1 MDKKIFIGS
10 SSEGLPVAE
19 AIQIN
24 LLNHGFNAVMWN
36 DQGVF
41 MPGKSVLDN
50 LIGLLDTF
58 GFAIFVFFKD
68 DIVHIREKEFTAVRD
83 NVIFELGLFMGRMGP
98 ENVYFV
104 VPEDCRDFR
113 IMSDLSG
120 IVYLT
125 YSDIHDMN
133 IGVKVACN
141 SLRAILK
148 KNRSTPGINS
158 PEVVAD
164 KKIGDLMTDDDY
176 ISFIEEWLS
185 ESSNNSK
192 VIKFDEVDEELKMP
206 IGTAKKLIVSAS
218 KRWRLG
224 VVRIGQNT
232 VVFKRI

>member
-10 SSEGLPVAE
+10 SIEGVPVAE
-19 AIQIN
+19 AIQVN
-24 LLNHGFNAVMWN
+24 LLRDSFHAVMWN
-36 DQGVF
+36 DQDVF
-41 MPGKSVLDN
+41 KPGKSVLDN
-50 LIGLLDTF
+50 LIGLLDVF
-58 GFAIFVFFKD
+58 GFAIFVFSKD
-68 DIVHIREKEFTAVRD
+68 DVIHIRNRDLTAVRD

-98 ENVYFV
+98 ENVFFV

-141 SLRAILK
+141 SLRSVLRQRYSI
-148 KNRSTPGINS
+148 PGIIN
-158 PEVVAD
+158 PEVVVD
-164 KKIGDLMTDDDY
+164 KKTVGLMTDDDY
-176 ISFIEEWLS
+176 ISFIEKWLS
-185 ESSNNSK
+185 EASNNSK

-206 IGTAKKLIVSAS
+206 VGTAKKLIVDAS

-224 VVRIGQNT
+224 VVRIGPNT